1 MTTSIPPEDAVLPPP
16 TLEEVSPGAYA
27 YIQPDGSWC
36 LNNTGLLVDRRGVT
50 VIDTCATE
58 ARSRAFLEAAAR
70 VSDAPLSTLV
80 STHHHGDHT
89 YGNWLLPAATIIG
102 HERCRAEVLAG
113 GLGTT
118 AAFPTVDFGRIEIA
132 PPFVTF
138 EDRLRIWVDDSPVDL
153 LYMGPAHTTND
164 VVAWVPERR
173 LLFTG
178 DLVFN
183 GGTPFVLMGT
193 VTGWLRALGRLRAL
207 APATIVPGHGPVCG
221 PEVLDEVESYLRFV
235 QEVAGEAAAAGAS
248 PLEAA
253 RSCDLGPF
261 APWHDR
267 ERLVGNLHRALSE
280 VRGEPEATPLDYP
293 AIWMEMVE
301 FNGGL
306 PLRCLA

>member
-1 MTTSIPPEDAVLPPP
+1 MKLLGLPHNSGVWTDVDYGDLEL
-16 TLEEVSPGAYA
+16 TLP
-27 YIQPDGSWC
+27 
-36 LNNTGLLVDRRGVT
+36 
-50 VIDTCATE
+50 
-58 ARSRAFLEAAAR
+58 FL
-70 VSDAPLSTLV
+70 
-80 STHHHGDHT
+80 
-89 YGNWLLPAATIIG
+89 
-102 HERCRAEVLAG
+102 
-113 GLGTT
+113 
-118 AAFPTVDFGRIEIA
+118 
-132 PPFVTF
+132 TF
-138 EDRLRIWVDDSPVDL
+138 ADRLTLWADDLRCEL
-153 LYMGPAHTTND
+153 LFAGAPAHTTND